1 MSTMTDNH
9 RDPAPS
15 ATEGW
20 HFNPYFFFGFVG
32 IVFYASW
39 LFLSYFSVPLLA
51 HPFSTEP
58 IALVSQMATAII
70 AMLTLAVFWLFSD
83 ALSTTRG
90 RLLLLTLSISF
101 GPVATLMSTHE
112 IMGLISWVSVMPMI
126 FSGIGYASLLLLW
139 STLLIAL
146 DDKHITLFLASALIA
161 GALVC
166 AFIVS
171 LISAALFF
179 AAAILPILSAA
190 CFIISH
196 RFRQQTVDPETAV
209 IVVSAAESDEK
220 DPISW
225 KLIADTLTYTPC
237 LGIGIFL
244 ALRDFSYPFNIACIL
259 MATIVSC
266 VIIIIDNR
274 YLHFLSSK
282 NQLKLFLPLA
292 AVIVFPLSFAT
303 GVAELILIFLLFSVF
318 MLSLVTNYSAISLCV
333 GVFALSPL
341 RVFAYGRAFNLLG
354 VLLGF
359 FFAAFAFSEP
369 LVQNNGTIF
378 AFCILILIFIFATTF
393 ILEDHY
399 PTSSDVGSSDE
410 QAEMVETSSR
420 DSWDERC
427 KRVAR
432 HYSLSPRQSEVFNLL
447 AKGRN
452 AAYIQE
458 HLAISHCT
466 TKAHIY
472 NIYQKIDIHSRQELL
487 TLIEQTELD

>member
-1 MSTMTDNH
+1 
-9 RDPAPS
+9 
-15 ATEGW
+15 
-20 HFNPYFFFGFVG
+20 
-32 IVFYASW
+32 
-39 LFLSYFSVPLLA
+39 
-51 HPFSTEP
+51 
-58 IALVSQMATAII
+58 
-70 AMLTLAVFWLFSD
+70 
-83 ALSTTRG
+83 
-90 RLLLLTLSISF
+90 LLLTLSIVF
-101 GPVATLMSTHE
+101 GPVAALMPLYEAT
-112 IMGLISWVSVMPMI
+112 GPASWASFKPMV
-126 FSGIGYASLLLLW
+126 FSGIGYAALLLLW

-146 DDKHITLFLASALIA
+146 DDKHITLFLAFALIA
-161 GALVC
+161 GTLVC

-171 LISAALFF
+171 LISAALLF
-179 AAAILPILSAA
+179 AAAILPILSAI
-190 CFIISH
+190 CFIISY
-196 RFRQQTVDPETAV
+196 RFRQQGIDPETAV

-244 ALRDFSYPFNIACIL
+244 ALRDFTYPFNIVCIFL
-259 MATIVSC
+259 ATVVSC
-266 VIIIIDNR
+266 AIIIIDNR

-303 GVAELILIFLLFSVF
+303 GVAEIILIFLLFSVF
-318 MLSLVTNYSAISLCV
+318 MFSLITNYSAISLCV
-333 GVFALSPL
+333 CVFELSPL

-354 VLLGF
+354 ILLGF

-369 LVQNNGTIF
+369 LARENNTIF
-378 AFCILILIFIFATTF
+378 AFCVLILIFIFAATF

-399 PTSSDVGSSDE
+399 PTSSDVGSSNE
-410 QAEMVETSSR
+410 QTEAVETSKH

-427 KRVAR
+427 KRVAQQ
-432 HYSLSPRQSEVFNLL
+432 HNLSPRQTEVFNLL

-458 HLAISHCT
+458 HLSISHCT

-487 TLIEQTELD
+487 TLVEQIDLD